1 MDPRLHLK
9 DDDINKDFPTRMKGV
24 VEKCNFCADRLA
36 VGKLPICVEACQA
49 KALIF
54 GNLADPESEVRHVL
68 ETQYTIR
75 RKPELGTNPEI
86 FYIV

>member
-1 MDPRLHLK
+1 MHPT

-36 VGKLPICVEACQA
+36 VGKLPTCVEACQA
-49 KALIF
+49 RALIF

-68 ETQYTIR
+68 KTRSTIR
-75 RKPELGTNPEI
+75 RKPELGTHPEI
-86 FYIV
+86 FSIV